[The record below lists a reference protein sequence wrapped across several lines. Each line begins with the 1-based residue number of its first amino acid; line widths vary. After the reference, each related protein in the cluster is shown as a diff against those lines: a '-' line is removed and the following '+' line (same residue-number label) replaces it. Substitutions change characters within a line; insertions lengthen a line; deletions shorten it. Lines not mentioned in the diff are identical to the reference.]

1 MKYTKYAIKGKNIKL
16 ILEILKKEFKPSF
29 NYTSNTG
36 KTYFFVFE
44 KYSFLQN
51 SDMSGIFLVDIKNET
66 ECIVNFVVAGGKTE
80 LLRLDIF
87 GREYNLLKNIKKILQ
102 KICDDNNWK
111 II

>member
-1 MKYTKYAIKGKNIKL
+1 
-16 ILEILKKEFKPSF
+16 
-29 NYTSNTG
+29 
-36 KTYFFVFE
+36 
-44 KYSFLQN
+44 
-51 SDMSGIFLVDIKNET
+51 MSGIFLVDIKNET